1 MKNNKKNS
9 KIIAGL
15 VLSLLIASLSFF
27 KADLPQPLREYLG
40 GCGEEKTGFIKVEK
54 PKKEEK

>member
-15 VLSLLIASLSFF
+15 VLSLLIVSLSFF

-40 GCGEEKTGFIKVEK
+40 MEPSGR
-54 PKKEEK
+54 